1 MIHDQTKREQ
11 AERRIQSAAN
21 RSTFRANKRKQLA
34 RKKKNADNK
43 DFELLQVKIAN
54 SQLYLMYFPNLKIKR
69 VAMYPTVCFT
79 NSRLTLTP
87 CDPRLKVKSDHFC
100 VKQIKISTHITLGQ
114 IMINT

>member
-1 MIHDQTKREQ
+1 MIPDQTKREQ

-21 RSTFRANKRKQLA
+21 RSTFNKPKQPA
-34 RKKKNADNK
+34 RKKQNADNK

-79 NSRLTLTP
+79 DSRLTLTP
-87 CDPRLKVKSDHFC
+87 RDPRLKVKSDHFC
-100 VKQIKISTHITLGQ
+100 VKQIKISTQITLGQ
-114 IMINT
+114 VMINT

>member
-1 MIHDQTKREQ
+1 MIPDQTKREL

-21 RSTFRANKRKQLA
+21 RSTFRANKPKQPA
-34 RKKKNADNK
+34 RKKQNADNK

-69 VAMYPTVCFT
+69 VAMYPTVCFS
-79 NSRLTLTP
+79 NSRLTLSP
-87 CDPRLKVKSDHFC
+87 RDPRLKVKSDHFC